1 MAGVLFFAAALFM
14 CPSPVL
20 LFWAVLLHEG
30 GHLLCASF
38 LHWSRPAVHLG
49 PAGIALRYAGVHPP
63 WQELLVCMAGPAV
76 NFAAAFFCQWSSI
89 AATEGSGR
97 LFLFYCIGL
106 GTVNL
111 LPIQGLDGGGVLNG
125 LCDLLFMPDRAYR
138 ICWIGSLLSVLLLWM
153 VNLYIQMKI
162 GFNLSLFAVSLY
174 LTVTVLPDSA

>member
-76 NFAAAFFCQWSSI
+76 NFAAAFFSFLLHRAWNCKSFANSGTGRRW
-89 AATEGSGR
+89 GSE
-97 LFLFYCIGL
+97 
-106 GTVNL
+106 
-111 LPIQGLDGGGVLNG
+111 
-125 LCDLLFMPDRAYR
+125 R
-138 ICWIGSLLSVLLLWM
+138 IM
-153 VNLYIQMKI
+153 
-162 GFNLSLFAVSLY
+162 
-174 LTVTVLPDSA
+174 